1 VSNYE
6 EFVSAYHEHF
16 TRDPNA
22 CVNLG
27 VEKHLGDLPDPSH
40 EAAALEVEEARELLH
55 RAQALLSGDLPFDTR
70 LDLDLAILSLES
82 EIHGET
88 YLFNGRTA
96 RAQKPTAGNDIGD
109 GIFMLFINDPRPAHS
124 RLADITSRIQ
134 QIPDYLDALLAR
146 LDTPVARWVKMDLE
160 KVGGLDSLF
169 ETIQNWAEEESWT
182 DVGRLRQGRRDAHV
196 AIADYAQAL
205 KAMPTTKQLHVGK
218 EIAQEIVRTRGVSLS
233 FEELHGIARDF
244 LGKTN
249 QQLEALAERLIP
261 RYEMPA
267 ESSLAEVH
275 SFLNKRFRVE
285 VPPGDLEALLARYQE
300 ERSRILAFIKERDLF
315 PIFDG
320 QDMLILRTP
329 KFMEPSIPAGAMM
342 SPPPFRE
349 GIRKSIVYLT
359 LSEALMD
366 EHTELTIPTMMVHEG
381 IPGHHLQLATAG
393 LHDSLIRRHCDCMD
407 LCEGWTTMLEE
418 YMLDMGYCA
427 DLADEVRFCG
437 RRDISRIGAR
447 VAIDLF
453 FMTGDKKYLDV
464 GVDCDLS
471 SDDPFEAA
479 GNLLAAVTGFVPSRV
494 QAELNWY
501 SQERGYPLSYLTGNH
516 LVWELKRD
524 VISAQSGQL
533 EGMELD
539 RLFHRTFLEAG
550 NMPVSFLRRVFQE
563 KEILPAAA

>member
-1 VSNYE
+1 
-6 EFVSAYHEHF
+6 
-16 TRDPNA
+16 
-22 CVNLG
+22 VNLG
-27 VEKHLGDLPDPSH
+27 VEKNLGDLPDPSH
-40 EAAALEVEEARELLH
+40 EAAEATVEEARSLLQQ
-55 RAQALLSGDLPFDTR
+55 AQALSAGDLSFDKN
-70 LDLDLAILSLES
+70 LDMDLAILSLES
-82 EIHGET
+82 EIHRET
-88 YLFNGRTA
+88 YTFNGRST
-96 RAQKPTAGNDIGD
+96 RAQKPTAGDDIGD
-109 GIFMLFINDPRPAHS
+109 GIFMLFINDPRPSHS

-134 QIPDYLDALLAR
+134 QIPDYLTALLAR
-146 LDTPVARWVKMDLE
+146 LDTPVARWVKMDLD
-160 KVGGLDSLF
+160 KVRGLDSLF

-182 DVGRLRQGRRDAHV
+182 DIKRLRQGRRDAHK
-196 AIADYAQAL
+196 AIAEYAQAL
-205 KAMPTTKQLHVGK
+205 KAMPTTTQLHVGD
-218 EIAQEIVRTRGVSLS
+218 EVAQEIVRTRGVSLS
-233 FEELHGIARDF
+233 FDVLHGIAKNF
-244 LGKTN
+244 LAQTN
-249 QQLEALAERLIP
+249 EQLEELAERLIA
-261 RYEMPA
+261 RYDMPP
-267 ESSLAEVH
+267 ESTLAEVH

-285 VPPGDLEALLARYQE
+285 VPPGDLEALLSRYQE
-300 ERSRILAFIKERDLF
+300 ERSRILAFIQERDLF
-315 PIFDG
+315 PIFEG

-393 LHDSLIRRHCDCMD
+393 LHESLIRRHCDCMD

-464 GVDCDLS
+464 GVECDLS

-479 GNLLAAVTGFVPSRV
+479 GSLLQTVTGFVPNRV

-524 VISAQSGQL
+524 VIEAQEGRL

-563 KEILPAAA
+563 KELLPRAA